1 MLTLDQKSAN
11 FTAILKEAANAHEC
25 VFFEDSGED
34 NWLETDT
41 LFLENVSGWLVP
53 IERQNEFLASD
64 RNDDKWDSFFVFA
77 EWHKNSEDIKINF
90 KKYPIYT

>member
-11 FTAILKEAANAHEC
+11 FTAILRKAANAQNC

-53 IERQNEFLASD
+53 LDMKSEFLASD
-64 RNDDKWDSFFVFA
+64 RNDEKWDEFFVFA
-77 EWHKNSEDIKINF
+77 EWRKNSEEIKIDF
-90 KKYPIYT
+90 KKYPIYA